1 MTFLEKVKGKNYV
14 NHIDGN
20 KENNSAENLEWCTP
34 SENTKHAFKMG
45 LIRKRGKAK
54 KQVIQENQNRKRGIV
69 VC

>member
-45 LIRKRGKAK
+45 LIRKR
-54 KQVIQENQNRKRGIV
+54 EYS
-69 VC
+69 